1 MKLTGQF
8 YTYIFMIAVC
18 FSACSSDQQFP
29 QHRSP
34 EERANQLKEQLDL
47 TDEQTAAIEK
57 IYSDMDA
64 KMADLREQAGG
75 DREAMRENFRALREE
90 IDQAIEEV
98 LFEDQIQKYREYN
111 EQRRENMRRR
121 RSESEQEN

>member
-8 YTYIFMIAVC
+8 YTYIFIIAVV
-18 FSACSSDQQFP
+18 FSACSSEQQFP
-29 QHRSP
+29 QRRSP
-34 EERANQLKEQLDL
+34 EERAKQLKAQLDL

-57 IYSDMDA
+57 IYRDMDK

-90 IDQAIEEV
+90 TDQAIEEV
-98 LFEDQIQKYREYN
+98 LFEDQIEQYREYN

-121 RSESEQEN
+121 RSESEREN